1 MLIGI
6 ILTIIIISVVICSRY
21 AAYGKIR
28 IKDFWVPLSF
38 FVIAAALV
46 ILMVYLQRSAGNCKV
61 NITIDNKY
69 SSSEIQTDDGD
80 TYYLS
85 ENQEF
90 EINDLYPDGSLVIK
104 TMNGTKLIEFV
115 DSQHLFSF
123 AHHFIIMI
131 NNNDIEIKNNSPLL
145 IETFD
150 ISSEEFMEY

>member
-1 MLIGI
+1 MLIAI
-6 ILTIIIISVVICSRY
+6 ILIIIIIGVVICSRY

-28 IKDFWVPLSF
+28 IKDFWVPFSF

-46 ILMVYLQRSAGNCKV
+46 LLMVHLQRSAGNCKV

-69 SSSEIQTDDGD
+69 SISEIQTDDGD

-85 ENQEF
+85 ENEKF
-90 EINDLYPDGSLVIK
+90 EINDLYPAGSLVIK

-123 AHHFIIMI
+123 AHNFIITI
-131 NNNDIEIKNNSPLL
+131 ENNDIEIKNNSPLL
-145 IETFD
+145 IEIFD
-150 ISSEEFMEY
+150 ISIEEFMEY